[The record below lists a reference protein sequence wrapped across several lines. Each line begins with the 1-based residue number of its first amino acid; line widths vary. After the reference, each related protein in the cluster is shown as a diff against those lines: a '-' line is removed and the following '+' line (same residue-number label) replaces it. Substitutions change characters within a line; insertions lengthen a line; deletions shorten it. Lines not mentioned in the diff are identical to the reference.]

1 MDMIRRIL
9 RLLKPYRAQVLLCFL
24 LQGLVVATRLIM
36 PYITRSVVN
45 DVIVAGQLSLLLKL
59 CGFILLLTALRAGSG
74 YLRAM
79 LLEHASQS
87 VAYDLRC
94 GLYEHL
100 HAMPYGFY
108 DKHRVGEIMS
118 RMTGDLEGIRDFLA
132 GGIITIFDN
141 ALLFFG
147 SLVFMMFMSWQAA
160 LTVLL
165 MLPLLLFL
173 AFRFRS
179 KILPIF
185 RDINQQNASLNA
197 RTQENLAGIH
207 VVKAFAREDH
217 EEALFKAESRKLL
230 GFRLKE
236 TDTWTLYMPLLQ
248 LVSDVCTPLVLLVGM
263 GLMAAGQMDI
273 GTLVGV
279 TGYIWMLVNPM
290 RMLAHI
296 VNMITRSIA
305 SAEKLFYYAD
315 LRPAIRDDKDARTPE
330 QFRGHVVFD
339 RVELRH
345 GDSDVLTDISFE
357 AKPGQTIAV
366 MGATGAGKTSLV
378 NLMSRFYDIRSGR
391 ILVDGIDVRQHQLKP
406 LRRAIAY
413 VPQESFLFS
422 ESILENIRFGRPDEG
437 FGQVQKAAGIAQAAG
452 FIEQLPLQ
460 YETVIGER
468 GMGLS
473 GGQKQRVALA
483 RAILTDPAILVMD
496 DASSA
501 VDMET
506 EYAIQQALK
515 EVMRGRTS
523 FIIAHRIS
531 SVKNADLI
539 LVLKDGR
546 IAERGT
552 HRELLRMGGLYAGM
566 VRDQMAS
573 AVKAEEEVEA
583 HG

>member
-1 MDMIRRIL
+1 MDMIKRIL
-9 RLLKPYRAQVLLCFL
+9 RLLRPYRAQVLFSFFL
-24 LQGLVVATRLIM
+24 QTLVVSSRLIT
-36 PYITRSVVN
+36 PFVTRSVVN
-45 DVIVAGQLSLLLKL
+45 NVIVAGQLQLLLPL
-59 CGFILLLTALRAGSG
+59 CGLLLGLTAVRAGSG
-74 YLRAM
+74 YARSM
-79 LLEHASQS
+79 LLERSSQS

-100 HAMPYGFY
+100 HAMPHGFY

-118 RMTGDLEGIRDFLA
+118 RMTGDLEGIRDFLS
-132 GGIITIFDN
+132 GGILTIFDN
-141 ALLFFG
+141 TLLFFG
-147 SLVFMMFMSWQAA
+147 SLIFMMFMSWQAA
-160 LTVLL
+160 VAVLV
-165 MLPLLLFL
+165 MLPLLLYL

-185 RDINQQNASLNA
+185 RDINQQNATLNT

-217 EEALFKAESRKLL
+217 EGELFRKESRKLL

-236 TDTWTLYMPLLQ
+236 TDTWTFYMPLLQ
-248 LVSDVCTPLVLLVGM
+248 LVSDICTPLVLLVGM
-263 GLMAAGQMDI
+263 ALMASGQMDI

-315 LRPAIRDDKDARTPE
+315 LRPAIKDEEGAQTPE
-330 QFRGHVVFD
+330 AFRGHVVFD
-339 RVELRH
+339 KVELRY
-345 GDSDVLTDISFE
+345 GDSEVLHDISFE
-357 AKPGQTIAV
+357 ALPGQTIAV

-378 NLMSRFYDIRSGR
+378 NLLSRFYDVRSGSVQ
-391 ILVDGIDVRQHQLKP
+391 VDGIDVRRQQLKP

-422 ESILENIRFGRPDEG
+422 DSIFENIRFGRPEEELDK
-437 FGQVQKAAGIAQAAG
+437 VQRAAGIAQARG

-506 EYAIQQALK
+506 EYEIQQALK

-552 HRELLRMGGLYAGM
+552 HWELLRQDGIYAGM

-573 AVKAEEEVEA
+573 AVKAEEEVSV